1 MRRNKHELFKLYILH
16 MMHLNTENLLKM
28 KILILVLSFLVFF
41 QVSVGQSKEKITIVK
56 LLCNNTESPSIID
69 SPFPNFS
76 WKLESEI
83 RNQSQLAY
91 HILVADNL
99 NDIQNSHGN
108 IWDSDKVNS
117 DKSILVKYKGKEL
130 NPTQK
135 YYWKVKVWN
144 QDGIESDWSKP
155 TYFVTALFNKKD
167 WSSAKWLV
175 YEEMPKELRMVPG
188 FHELRGD
195 FKKALDGK
203 GQKRYVT
210 PYFRKEFSVL
220 KKIKNAYVAVSG
232 MGHYE
237 LSLNGKK
244 LGNRFLAPGW
254 TNYDKTCLYN
264 MYEVTD
270 QLQKGENAI
279 GALVGNGF
287 YNINTERYIKFAI
300 TYGSPTFICKL
311 KIEYEDGTEEVVISD
326 ESWKTDKSPIIFTSI
341 FGGED
346 YDANL
351 EQADWNAPGFDDS
364 TWKNALE
371 SSGPKGELKVE
382 TDYPLKI
389 MEVFDDPV
397 ILTPKNIYLYDFKQ
411 NASGIIKLKVTGKK
425 GQTLKLHPAER
436 LMDNGLMNQRTS
448 GTPVWFQYTLKGEGE
463 EIWMPKFTYYG
474 FRYVQVE
481 GAVPEGYPNPENLP
495 VIKELQSLHTRNS
508 SPGVGS
514 FSCSNELFN
523 RTYNL
528 IDWSVKSNL
537 ASVTTDC
544 PHREKL
550 GWLEQTHL
558 MGNSI
563 QYMYDIYNLYDKI
576 VDDMIASQT
585 EDGLVPDIAPE
596 YVEFVGGFR
605 DSPEWGSSCVI
616 VPWYL
621 YKWYGDTEAMK
632 RAYPMMKKYMTY
644 LAGKANN
651 HILNHGLGDWYD
663 LGPKSPGPAQLTPKS
678 LTATAI
684 YYYDLSLLTEMAKM
698 LGNNT
703 DANFYAELAEKVRVA
718 FNNKFFNQ
726 KKKNYSTGSQTS
738 YAMPLYFG
746 MVDKE
751 YDGEVATNLAEE
763 LKRNNFALTSG
774 DVGYRYLL
782 QALNKYGYSDIIYKM
797 NSRSDVPG
805 YGYQLEK
812 GATSLTE
819 SWKAE
824 GASHNHMMLG
834 HLMEWF
840 YSGLGGI
847 RQSESSVAFKEIVI
861 KPEFVDDL
869 TFVSTGYESPYGQ
882 VNCNWEKMD
891 NVVSLSIDIPVNT
904 SAIIYL
910 DKNNNSVI
918 SEGNSKIS
926 NAKGIKI
933 KSENE
938 EQMICKVGSGKYLF
952 RIEN

>member
-1 MRRNKHELFKLYILH
+1 
-16 MMHLNTENLLKM
+16 M
-28 KILILVLSFLVFF
+28 KILILVLSFSIFF
-41 QVSVGQSKEKITIVK
+41 QVSHSQSKEKITIAK
-56 LLCNNTESPSIID
+56 MLCNHTGNPLVID
-69 SPFPNFS
+69 SGTPAFS
-76 WKLESEI
+76 WHLKSEF
-83 RNQSQLAY
+83 RNQSQSAY

-99 NDIQNSHGN
+99 EDIQNSRGN
-108 IWDSDKVNS
+108 IWDSEKVNS
-117 DKSILVKYKGKEL
+117 DQSILVKFNGVEL
-130 NPTQK
+130 MPAQK
-135 YYWKVKVWN
+135 YFWKVKVWN
-144 QDGIESDWSKP
+144 QDGNASVWSKP
-155 TYFVTALFNKKD
+155 AYFVTALFNKKD
-167 WSSAKWLV
+167 WGNAQWIV
-175 YEEMPKELRMVPG
+175 YEEMPESMRLVPG
-188 FHELRGD
+188 VHRLRRD
-195 FKKALDGK
+195 FKASTEKL

-210 PYFRKEFSVL
+210 PYFRKEFSVS
-220 KKIKNAYVAVSG
+220 KKIKHAYVAVSG
-232 MGHYE
+232 LGHYE
-237 LSLNGKK
+237 LSLNGEK

-270 QLQKGENAI
+270 QLQNGKNAL

-287 YNINTERYIKFAI
+287 YNINTERYIKFAV
-300 TYGSPTFICKL
+300 TYGSPTLICKL

-326 ESWKTDKSPIIFTSI
+326 ESWKTDNSPITFTSI
-341 FGGED
+341 YGGED

-351 EQADWNAPGFDDS
+351 EQAGWNTPGFDDS
-364 TWKNALE
+364 GWKNALV
-371 SSGPKGELKVE
+371 SGGPKGELKVE
-382 TDYPLKI
+382 TDYPLKV
-389 MEVFDDPV
+389 MDVFDDPV
-397 ILTPKNIYLYDFKQ
+397 ILTPENTFLYDFKQ
-411 NASGIIKLKVTGKK
+411 NASGIVKLKVTGKK

-436 LMDNGLMNQRTS
+436 LMDNGLMNQKTS

-495 VIKELQSLHTRNS
+495 VITELQSLHTRNS
-508 SPGVGS
+508 SPAVGS
-514 FSCSNELFN
+514 FNCSNELFN
-523 RTYNL
+523 RTYEL

-563 QYMYDIYNLYDKI
+563 KYMYDIYNLYNKI
-576 VDDMIASQT
+576 VDDMMASQT
-585 EDGLVPDIAPE
+585 VDGLVPDIAPE
-596 YVEFVGGFR
+596 FVEFVQGFR

-621 YKWYGDTEAMK
+621 YKWYGDSQTMK
-632 RAYPMMKKYMTY
+632 KAYPMMKKYMAY
-644 LAGKANN
+644 LGSKADN
-651 HILNHGLGDWYD
+651 HILDHGLGDWYD
-663 LGPKSPGPAQLTPKS
+663 LGPKGPGPAQLTPKS

-684 YYYDLSLLTEMAKM
+684 YYYDLSLLAEMAKM
-698 LGNNT
+698 LDNNV
-703 DANFYAELAEKVRVA
+703 DANFYAELAKKVRVA
-718 FNNKFFNQ
+718 FNDKFFSQ
-726 KKKNYSTGSQTS
+726 KKKSYSTGSQTS

-751 YDGEVATNLAEE
+751 YEEEVAQNLAKE
-763 LKRNNFALTSG
+763 LRRNNYALTSG

-782 QALNKYGYSDIIYKM
+782 QALNKFGYADIIYKM

-805 YGYQLEK
+805 YGYQLKK

-847 RQSESSVAFKEIVI
+847 SQSENSVAYKEIVI
-861 KPEFVDDL
+861 KPEFVEDM
-869 TFVSTGYESPYGQ
+869 TYVSTGYESPYGQ
-882 VNCNWEKMD
+882 INYNWEKKD
-891 NVVSLSIDIPVNT
+891 NVVNLTVEIPVNT
-904 SAIIYL
+904 TALVCL

-918 SEGNSKIS
+918 SEGNSKIT
-926 NAKGIKI
+926 NAKGIEI
-933 KSENE
+933 ISENE
-938 EQMICKVGSGKYLF
+938 DQVICKVGSGKYFF